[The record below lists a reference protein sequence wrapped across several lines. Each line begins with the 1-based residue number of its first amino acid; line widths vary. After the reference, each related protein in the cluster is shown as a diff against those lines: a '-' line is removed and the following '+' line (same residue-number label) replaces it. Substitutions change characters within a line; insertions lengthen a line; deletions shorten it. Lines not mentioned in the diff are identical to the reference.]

1 MSIKLSNLATTG
13 AFASGN
19 SFLIETSAG
28 GKRVLQP
35 NALNLIMPNNAAA
48 HNSVYRGKYL
58 GDSVSATVYNAIN
71 AGTFDPSDVGG
82 LFPGDYWT
90 IGGVNYRIGA
100 LDYWYKTGDTQCTK
114 HHVLIVPDAALYNAQ
129 MHNTTSGGY
138 ESGASNTTA
147 GGYVATD
154 MYLTGLSTAK
164 ATVNAAFGSTHILEH
179 RELLTNAVTNGYA
192 SGGTWADST
201 VELMTEEM
209 VYGGKEFKNCEQ
221 AANWANGYTIDNAQL
236 PLFAHDHS
244 KICTRATWWLRDVAS
259 AASFCGVNHYGIC
272 YADYA
277 TYADG
282 VRPAFAICA

>member
-114 HHVLIVPDAALYNAQ
+114 HHVLIVPDAGMYNAQ
-129 MHNTTSGGY
+129 MHVTESGGY
-138 ESGASNTTA
+138 EAGEGNTTA
-147 GGYVATD
+147 GGYMGTD
-154 MYLTGLSTAK
+154 MYTTGLSTAK
-164 ATVNAAFGSTHILEH
+164 ATITAAFGSSHILSH
-179 RELLTNAVTNGYA
+179 REYLTNAVTNGYA
-192 SGGTWADST
+192 SGGTWTDST

-209 VYGGKEFKNCEQ
+209 VYGGKEFKNCE
-221 AANWANGYTIDNAQL
+221 NGTSWPYNYTIDNAQL

-244 KICTRATWWLRDVAS
+244 KICTRASWWLRDVAS
-259 AASFCGVNHYGIC
+259 ATNFCFVYGNGAC
-272 YADYA
+272 DANAA
-277 TYADG
+277 TYALG